1 MNRLAS
7 ITTVTILFL
16 LTISCQEEDTY
27 VEGYEVV
34 INDST
39 EVQWCREQNQ
49 RTYALMKKNY
59 FWTEYLKDSASY
71 DFSLE
76 PGRFFE
82 SMLVEQDRFSYC
94 YVNDEYIPSTRGTN
108 LNETVSLDSIYVI
121 ENRRIGY
128 FVYDEFDTEA
138 DITDIILKFRTSN
151 INDLVIDLRSNPGG
165 YVRTCRHLA
174 SLIVPQEHIG
184 KLFAIYRYNSLRS
197 TEMYEETGSPLRYE
211 YLNDDRNTRQR
222 NLNMRRLFCLVNGN
236 SASCSELLINS
247 LIPYMEVVAI
257 GETTHGK
264 DVGMEGYSNP
274 NYKYVLWPIVFR
286 TYNAIGDSVPMT
298 GIIPDIY
305 IRRNGL
311 PLGDINESYLK
322 TALDYI
328 INNESYEK

>member
-1 MNRLAS
+1 MNRLTS
-7 ITTVTILFL
+7 ITTMTVLFL
-16 LTISCQEEDTY
+16 LTISCQEKDTY

-39 EVQWCREQNQ
+39 EIQWCREQNQ

-76 PGRFFE
+76 PGLFFE

-94 YVNDEYIPSTRGTN
+94 YVNEEYNPSTRGTN

-121 ENRRIGY
+121 ENRRVGY

-165 YVRTCRHLA
+165 AVRTCRHLS

-184 KLFAIYRYNSLRS
+184 KLFTIYRYNSLRS
-197 TEMYEETGSPLRYE
+197 KQIYEETGSQLSYE
-211 YLNDDRNTRQR
+211 YLNGDRNTRQR
-222 NLNMRRLFCLVNGN
+222 NLNMRRLFCLVNGS
-236 SASCSELLINS
+236 SASCTELLINS
-247 LIPYMEVVAI
+247 LIPYMEVVVI
-257 GETTHGK
+257 GETTRGK
-264 DVGMEGYSNP
+264 DVGMEVYSNP
-274 NYKYVLWPIVFR
+274 LYKYILQPIVFR
-286 TYNAIGDSVPMT
+286 TYNAVGDSVPMT
-298 GIIPDIY
+298 GIIPDIHVK
-305 IRRNGL
+305 RNGL
-311 PLGDINESYLK
+311 PLGDMNESYLK

>member
-1 MNRLAS
+1 M
-7 ITTVTILFL
+7 TILFL

-27 VEGYEVV
+27 VEVYEAVV
-34 INDST
+34 NDST
-39 EVQWCREQNQ
+39 EYQWCIEQNQ

-59 FWTEYLKDSASY
+59 FWTEYLRDSASY

-76 PGRFFE
+76 PGQFFE

-165 YVRTCRHLA
+165 YVRTCRHLS
-174 SLIVPQEHIG
+174 SLIIPQEHIG
-184 KLFAIYRYNSLRS
+184 KLFTIYRYNSMRS
-197 TEMYEETGSPLRYE
+197 KQIYEKTGSPFQYE
-211 YLNDDRNTRQR
+211 YLNGDRNTCQR
-222 NLNMRRLFCLVNGN
+222 NLNMRRLFCLVNGS

-247 LIPYMEVVAI
+247 LIPYMEVVVI
-257 GETTHGK
+257 GETTRGK
-264 DVGMEGYSNP
+264 DVGMEVYSNP
-274 NYKYVLWPIVFR
+274 KYKYTLQPIVFR
-286 TYNAIGDSVPMT
+286 TYNAVGDSVPMT
-298 GIIPDIY
+298 GIIPDIQVK
-305 IRRNGL
+305 RNGL

-322 TALDYI
+322 AALDYI

>member
-1 MNRLAS
+1 MNRLTS
-7 ITTVTILFL
+7 ITTMTILFL
-16 LTISCQEEDTY
+16 LAISCQEEDTY
-27 VEGYEVV
+27 VDGYEVV

-39 EVQWCREQNQ
+39 EFQWCREQNQ

-76 PGRFFE
+76 PGQFFE

>member
-1 MNRLAS
+1 MNRLTS
-7 ITTVTILFL
+7 ITTMIILFL
-16 LTISCQEEDTY
+16 LAISCQEEDSY

-39 EVQWCREQNQ
+39 EIQWCREQNQ

-76 PGRFFE
+76 PGQFFE

-165 YVRTCRHLA
+165 YIRTCRHLA

-197 TEMYEETGSPLRYE
+197 KEMYEETGSSLGYE
-211 YLNDDRNTRQR
+211 YLNGDRNTRQR

-257 GETTHGK
+257 GETTLGK

-274 NYKYVLWPIVFR
+274 KYKYVLWPIVFR
-286 TYNAIGDSVPMT
+286 TYNAVGDSVPMT
-298 GIIPDIY
+298 GIIPDINV
-305 IRRNGL
+305 RRNGL

-322 TALDYI
+322 AALDYI

>member
-1 MNRLAS
+1 MNRLTS
-7 ITTVTILFL
+7 ITTMTVLFL

-39 EVQWCREQNQ
+39 EIQWCREQNQ

-59 FWTEYLKDSASY
+59 FWTEYLKDSTSY

-76 PGRFFE
+76 PSLFFE

-94 YVNDEYIPSTRGTN
+94 YVNEEYNPSTRGTN

-121 ENRRIGY
+121 ENRRVGY

-165 YVRTCRHLA
+165 TIRTCRHLS

-197 TEMYEETGSPLRYE
+197 KQMYEETGSSLRYE
-211 YLNDDRNTRQR
+211 YLNGDRNTRQR
-222 NLNMRRLFCLVNGN
+222 NLNLRRLFCLVNGS

-247 LIPYMEVVAI
+247 LIPYMEVVVI
-257 GETTHGK
+257 GDTTRGK
-264 DVGMEGYSNP
+264 DVGMEVYSNP
-274 NYKYVLWPIVFR
+274 LYKYILQPIVFR
-286 TYNAIGDSVPMT
+286 TYNAVGDSVPMT
-298 GIIPDIY
+298 GIIPDIQAK
-305 IRRNGL
+305 RNGL
-311 PLGDINESYLK
+311 PLGDMNESCLK
-322 TALDYI
+322 AALDYI

>member
-1 MNRLAS
+1 MNRLTS
-7 ITTVTILFL
+7 ITTTTILFL
-16 LTISCQEEDTY
+16 LTISCQEKDTY

-76 PGRFFE
+76 PGLFFE

-94 YVNDEYIPSTRGTN
+94 HVNEEYNPSTRGTN

-121 ENRRIGY
+121 ENRRVGY
-128 FVYDEFDTEA
+128 FVYDEFDSEA

-165 YVRTCRHLA
+165 AVRTCRHLS

-184 KLFAIYRYNSLRS
+184 KLFTIYRYNSLRS
-197 TEMYEETGSPLRYE
+197 KQMYEETGSSLRYE
-211 YLNDDRNTRQR
+211 YLNGDRNTRQR
-222 NLNMRRLFCLVNGN
+222 NLNMRRLFCLVNGS

-247 LIPYMEVVAI
+247 LIPYMEVVVI
-257 GETTHGK
+257 GETTRGK

-274 NYKYVLWPIVFR
+274 LYKYVLWPIVFR
-286 TYNAIGDSVPMT
+286 TYNAVGDSVPMT
-298 GIIPDIY
+298 GIIPDIHVK
-305 IRRNGL
+305 RNGL
-311 PLGDINESYLK
+311 PLGDMNESYLK

>member
-1 MNRLAS
+1 MNRLTS
-7 ITTVTILFL
+7 IPTMTILFL
-16 LTISCQEEDTY
+16 LAISCQEEDTY
-27 VEGYEVV
+27 VEGYEAV

-39 EVQWCREQNQ
+39 EVQWCIEQNQ

-59 FWTEYLKDSASY
+59 FWTEYLRDSASY

-76 PGRFFE
+76 PGSFFE

-197 TEMYEETGSPLRYE
+197 TEMYEETGSSLGYE
-211 YLNDDRNTRQR
+211 YLNGDRNTRQR

-247 LIPYMEVVAI
+247 LIPYMEVIAI
-257 GETTHGK
+257 GETTLGK

-274 NYKYVLWPIVFR
+274 KYKYVLWPIVFR
-286 TYNAIGDSVPMT
+286 TYNAVGDSVPMT
-298 GIIPDIY
+298 GIIPDINV
-305 IRRNGL
+305 RRNGL

-322 TALDYI
+322 AALDYI

>member
-1 MNRLAS
+1 MNRLTS
-7 ITTVTILFL
+7 ITTMTVLFL

-49 RTYALMKKNY
+49 WTYALMKKNY

-76 PGRFFE
+76 PGQFFE

-165 YVRTCRHLA
+165 YIRTCRHLA

-197 TEMYEETGSPLRYE
+197 KEMYEETGSSLGYE
-211 YLNDDRNTRQR
+211 YLNGDRNTRQR

-257 GETTHGK
+257 GETTLGK

-274 NYKYVLWPIVFR
+274 KYKYVLWPIVFR
-286 TYNAIGDSVPMT
+286 TYNAVGDSVPMT
-298 GIIPDIY
+298 GIIPDINV
-305 IRRNGL
+305 RRNGL

-322 TALDYI
+322 AALDYI